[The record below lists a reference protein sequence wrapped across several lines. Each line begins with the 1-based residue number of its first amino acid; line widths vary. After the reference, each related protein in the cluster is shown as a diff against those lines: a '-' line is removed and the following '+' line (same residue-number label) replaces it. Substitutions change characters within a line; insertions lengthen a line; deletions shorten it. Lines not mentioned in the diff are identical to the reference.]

1 MDNTK
6 KLSRKKQVFYLSI
19 GRLITVTTML
29 LISISLSRLLSIEE
43 YANYRQTILVFSF
56 LTPFLTLGFD
66 RAVYYNFE
74 KNKENHGEQ
83 ILNAQYAMISVALLF
98 SLFFILGGA
107 GLISKLFKNPHIE
120 MAIILYSIYT
130 IFNAPVLL
138 LQPVLVIN
146 QKVKLLSIFNIFNK
160 LTSLIVIVIVAYFFK
175 NATSVIIALLFTG
188 IISFVIVEILLL
200 KNTSKISNKKLNK
213 DILNN
218 YKMIGFP
225 LLAAS
230 IMGIAGKNIDKFL
243 ISIMMTPK
251 DLAIY
256 ANGAIEIPLIGA
268 ITGAIMVVILS
279 DFTKLLNNGKIK
291 ETFQLWNKAVEMTSS
306 ILIPLMYILLLN
318 ADWLIVALY
327 GEKYIDSAKPFKIYL
342 FLLPMRTMIFS
353 SVITASGKTKI
364 ITKGALIFLI
374 SNMILSIMFIK
385 IFSFVG
391 PAIAT
396 VISAYLSG
404 FYLSYRINNLYNVG
418 FFKIFALPK
427 MSLYLLIGF
436 LSYILS
442 NFFLD
447 NFNTIAIK
455 NIIFVAIYI
464 TVITLIGKEKI
475 YLNLLNI
482 LKKL

>member
-1 MDNTK
+1 MEKANN
-6 KLSRKKQVFYLSI
+6 LSRKKQIFYLSI
-19 GRLITVTTML
+19 GRLITVSTML
-29 LISISLSRLLSIEE
+29 LISIFLSRLLSIEE

-74 KNKENHGEQ
+74 KNKTNHGEQ

-107 GLISKLFKNPHIE
+107 GLISKLFNNPHIE
-120 MAIILYSIYT
+120 MGIILYSIYM

-160 LTSLIVIVIVAYFFK
+160 FASLIIVVFVAYFYK
-175 NATSVIIALLFTG
+175 NATSVIIAILFSG

-200 KNTSKISNKKLNK
+200 KNTSKIFDKKINK

-218 YKMIGFP
+218 YKVIGLP

-243 ISIMMTPK
+243 ISLMMTPK

-279 DFTKLLNNGKIK
+279 DFTKLLNNGKVK
-291 ETFQLWNKAVEMTSS
+291 ETFELWNKAVEMTSS

-327 GEKYIDSAKPFKIYL
+327 GEKYVDSAKPFKAYL
-342 FLLPMRTMIFS
+342 FLLPIRTMVFS
-353 SVITASGKTKI
+353 SIITASGKTKI

-374 SNMILSIMFIK
+374 SNVILSIIFIK

-396 VISAYLSG
+396 VISAYLTG
-404 FYLSYRINNLYNVG
+404 LYLSYKINNLYNVG

-427 MSLYLLIGF
+427 VFLYLLFGF
-436 LSYILS
+436 ISYFITNLILH
-442 NFFLD
+442 NNL
-447 NFNTIAIK
+447 NTIIVK
-455 NIIFVAIYI
+455 NLIFSILYATIVFFF
-464 TVITLIGKEKI
+464 GKKNV
-475 YLNLLNI
+475 YLNLFKI
-482 LKKL
+482 FKK